1 MNEIVSNHL
10 ANRISELLIAAR
22 TKVLQTVNITMVMTY
37 FEIGRMI
44 VEEEQ
49 KGKENKSKDI
59 NCNSHNSYS
68 RRKQNC
74 GEHN

>member
-1 MNEIVSNHL
+1 MNEIVSNRL

-49 KGKENKSKDI
+49 KGKERAD
-59 NCNSHNSYS
+59 
-68 RRKQNC
+68 
-74 GEHN
+74 